1 MTTET
6 DDPLIQLAERVAS
19 VATELRIATA
29 LIGATALAAHNYV
42 RGTADIDLATA
53 VDPFRELSAL
63 RKRLEADR
71 LHTELRLP
79 DEEDSLGGVLEVRAH
94 ADAQDAVEVVNFT
107 NPWRR
112 SANPGVEAVRTAEP
126 IAASGS
132 LRCATLPCL
141 IALKLYAGSLRD
153 QADVVELLRNNPS
166 ADRALVRQVC
176 AKYGSAPTFDELVR
190 QV

>member
-1 MTTET
+1 MTRGGE
-6 DDPLIQLAERVAS
+6 DPLIGLAERVS
-19 VATELRIATA
+19 RIATELGIPTA

-63 RKRLEADR
+63 RARLDAEG

-79 DEEDSLGGVLEVRAH
+79 DEEDSLGGVLEVRTSE
-94 ADAQDAVEVVNFT
+94 DEEDAVEIVNFT
-107 NPWRR
+107 NPWRT
-112 SANPGVEAVRTAEP
+112 SINPGSETVRTAEP
-126 IAASGS
+126 IPASAW

-153 QADVVELLRNNPS
+153 QADVVELLRHNPQ
-166 ADRALVRQVC
+166 ADRARIREVC
-176 AKYGSAPTFDELVR
+176 EKYGSANLLDGLTR
-190 QV
+190 QA